1 MLVGEDGPVLRATV
15 TGPLAELSPE
25 PTKEYAM
32 VAVEQD
38 LFVIRD
44 PQSQT
49 WTPVLFYELRTGGKY
64 LHFGVRATP
73 KVS

>member
-1 MLVGEDGPVLRATV
+1 MLVGADGPVLRTTV

-32 VAVEQD
+32 VPVEPD
-38 LFVIRD
+38 LFVVRE

-49 WTPVLFYELRTGGKY
+49 WTPVLFYELRTGEKY
-64 LHFGVRATP
+64 MHFGVRATP